1 MSVVPFLDLE
11 VGHSELNDDLVNAFR
26 DVLASGMFVGGQNC
40 ELFEIEFSEF
50 CNTEFAVGVGNGL
63 DALKL
68 ILLAYGIG
76 PGDEVIVPANT
87 FIATWFAVSNVGAKI
102 VPVEASLQT
111 YNIDV
116 NLIEASITENTKAI
130 IAVHLYGQPADMDK
144 INEIAKRYDIKVI
157 EDAAQAH
164 GAIYKG
170 KRVGGLGHAAAF
182 SFYPGKNLGALGDA
196 GAITTNDEYIV
207 KEVRRLSNYG
217 AAVKYQHEC
226 VGFNTRLDELQ
237 AALLRIKLTKLDD
250 WNEQRR
256 KNAAHYIEHLTDSEL
271 KLPIIPEFCEPVWH
285 LFVVSHPDRDTL
297 KQFLDSHQISCS
309 IHYPTPPHLQSAY
322 RDLGFSKGSFPISE
336 NIHNEVISLP
346 MGPHLKEPQL
356 KYVIEKIREY
366 SAR

>member
-1 MSVVPFLDLE
+1 MSAVPFLDLE
-11 VGHSELNDDLVNAFR
+11 AGHSELNEDLIEAFKE
-26 DVLASGMFVGGQNC
+26 VLGSGIFVAGQNC
-40 ELFEIEFSEF
+40 KLFESEFSEF

-102 VPVEASLQT
+102 VPVEPNLQT

-116 NLIEASITENTKAI
+116 NLIEAAITKNTKAI
-130 IAVHLYGQPADMDK
+130 IVVHLYGQPADMDEINK
-144 INEIAKRYDIKVI
+144 IAECYDIKLI

-164 GAIYKG
+164 GALYKG

-196 GAITTNDEYIV
+196 GAITTNDEYIAS
-207 KEVRRLSNYG
+207 EVRRLSSYG
-217 AAVKYQHEC
+217 GALKYQHERI
-226 VGFNTRLDELQ
+226 GFNTRLDELQ
-237 AALLRIKLTKLDD
+237 AAVLRIKLTKLDA

-256 KNAAHYIEHLTDSEL
+256 KKAADYLEKLADTDL
-271 KLPIIPEFCEPVWH
+271 KIPIIPEFCEPVWH
-285 LFVVSHPDRDTL
+285 LFVVSHSDRDTL
-297 KQFLDSHQISCS
+297 NKFLASHQISCS

-322 RDLGFSKGSFPISE
+322 SDIGFSKGSFPISE
-336 NIHNEVISLP
+336 KIHSEVISLP
-346 MGPHLKEPQL
+346 MGPHLQEIQL
-356 KYVIEKIREY
+356 KYIIEKIREY